1 MLNPSLTNSN
11 MNNTDNTI
19 SDLIISDNLTKDN
32 KNMQFLYGPGRIYID
47 NGTILRFVVV
57 IGIIS
62 VHG

>member
-1 MLNPSLTNSN
+1 

-19 SDLIISDNLTKDN
+19 NDLIISENLTKDN
-32 KNMQFLYGPGRIYID
+32 KSMPFLYDPGRIYIF
-47 NGTILRFVVV
+47 NGTILRFIVV